1 MNPMTVGLIVFEQ
14 MSAADLTGPA
24 EAFSRAKVQN
34 SDGSESRCY
43 HVLTLGVSAGLC
55 VTECGIVIKP
65 QLDIEDAPPLD
76 TLIVSGGTGIHNARL
91 SKKLAKWLSRR
102 APATRRIAT
111 VGTGI
116 CALAATGLL
125 DRRQVATDCRIA
137 GDVALRFPSLRVN
150 PNSLFLK
157 DGPFYTSAG
166 AMAGIDLALSLIE
179 EDYGPRIALTI
190 ARELVVYVKRLGRE
204 EQYSEL
210 LQFQTK
216 SVSRLSELIT
226 WIVSHLNE
234 NLSVEALAAKAC
246 LCPRHFSRRFKME
259 FGTTP
264 ADLVER
270 LRLDEACH
278 RLSDR
283 HNSVD
288 DVAVSVGFKSA
299 FAFRRAFQ
307 HRLGVQPSEYR
318 RRVAIGLESIRKPAQ
333 RRQKFHGFSRAA

>member
-125 DRRQVATDCRIA
+125 DRRQVATDCRIV

-179 EDYGPRIALTI
+179 EDYGSRIALTI

>member
-1 MNPMTVGLIVFEQ
+1 MTVGLIVFEQ

-318 RRVAIGLESIRKPAQ
+318 RRVAIGVKSIRKPAQ

>member
-246 LCPRHFSRRFKME
+246 LCPRHFSRRSKME

-318 RRVAIGLESIRKPAQ
+318 RRVATGLKSIRKPAQ